1 VKRLLTPE
9 QVREAA
15 AAGKTRVSA
24 PRASTVVTPQAWSVA
39 LELGVTIDQATTPAA
54 EPARAAPTQG
64 RSEREVDASG
74 VVVVRGQSVELTPFP
89 AAGPG
94 KRVGMADLITSRD
107 GAPMTAGLMS
117 WGRADSFAWKLDY
130 DEVDLVLEG
139 VLHLTIDGRVI
150 EARPGDVLYIPKGS
164 AVVFGTPW
172 RTKVFYVTYPAD
184 WAAAPSAPPRPQ
196 R

>member
-1 VKRLLTPE
+1 MKRLLTPE
-9 QVREAA
+9 HVREAA

-24 PRASTVVTPQAWSVA
+24 PRTSTVVTPQAWSVA
-39 LELGVTIDQATTPAA
+39 LELGITIDQSASPAA
-54 EPARAAPTQG
+54 EPPRNSPTQG
-64 RSEREVDASG
+64 NSEREVDASG

-150 EARPGDVLYIPKGS
+150 EGRPGDVLYIPRGS

-184 WAAAPSAPPRPQ
+184 WAAATSAPPRPQ